1 MIERI
6 LKHMNIYREMK
17 NAAIPL
23 NLIGKKGEDSCMNA
37 ARLVNQQELSGLM
50 EGLNEETISSLMDDP
65 EILISLGKMN
75 KKDFSILEPDRIRMI
90 VECAENEK
98 LSEFPYE
105 KIEKVLA
112 DKEIPDRIVY
122 VYLKYYAFLEPE
134 EELKKQLVASL
145 ETCIG
150 EFDVARAGIKIRM
163 LLINPA
169 FSTELLYE
177 LLKDEES
184 LALLL
189 KQDLMELVNY
199 LSEFCEETESLNK
212 KQLEELSRHPKEI
225 RNGLE
230 VVLAQIPKEWQA
242 SFLHLWLWNE
252 SLYADIPKLIRFLTG
267 PDADF
272 EKVSNGKAVY
282 VNTLYGNPLPDMDL
296 YELTLEK
303 TELILYAI
311 TKRKK
316 HFLEL
321 LRKNGDWLINL
332 DRNSLILD
340 EEVYK
345 RCLNLNTL
353 NEQNLRD
360 CEYMVVPWRK
370 SEESLF
376 SKPRVFEELKASVYK
391 GYKQD

>member
-23 NLIGKKGEDSCMNA
+23 KLIGKKGEDSCVNA
-37 ARLVNQQELSGLM
+37 ARLVNQQELSSLM

-90 VECAENEK
+90 VECAGNEK

-122 VYLKYYAFLEPE
+122 VYLKYYAFLEPV

-145 ETCIG
+145 DTCIG

-199 LSEFCEETESLNK
+199 LSYGFGTNHYM
-212 KQLEELSRHPKEI
+212 QISR
-225 RNGLE
+225 
-230 VVLAQIPKEWQA
+230 
-242 SFLHLWLWNE
+242 S
-252 SLYADIPKLIRFLTG
+252 
-267 PDADF
+267 
-272 EKVSNGKAVY
+272 
-282 VNTLYGNPLPDMDL
+282 
-296 YELTLEK
+296 
-303 TELILYAI
+303 
-311 TKRKK
+311 
-316 HFLEL
+316 
-321 LRKNGDWLINL
+321 
-332 DRNSLILD
+332 
-340 EEVYK
+340 
-345 RCLNLNTL
+345 
-353 NEQNLRD
+353 
-360 CEYMVVPWRK
+360 
-370 SEESLF
+370 
-376 SKPRVFEELKASVYK
+376 
-391 GYKQD
+391 